1 MKKIIRYAAFFI
13 LIGIVA
19 YNSVYF
25 KKLDE
30 VKAATTSFN
39 AARYANEFWG
49 TKLIPATRKAIET
62 GELLSL
68 LKTDK
73 EKAFANHSH
82 ALGIGNIK
90 YFLVQGEGIVESI
103 EENQVLVKIES
114 LHEKPEISIATEYI
128 FGNAVRDASGA
139 IDINEFSNSMD
150 FNNVS
155 AEINKLIREG
165 VIPEFKSKVKKG
177 DRITFS
183 GAIELNKE
191 HTDLKR
197 IEVIPVSLKIVDSI

>member
-1 MKKIIRYAAFFI
+1 MRKTIRYAAFFI
-13 LIGIVA
+13 LIAIVA

-30 VKAATTSFN
+30 VKAGATSFN
-39 AARYANEFWG
+39 AAKYAAEFWE
-49 TKLIPATRKAIET
+49 TKLLPATSKAVET
-62 GELLSL
+62 DELLSL

-73 EKAFANHSH
+73 EKAFADHSH

-90 YFLVQGEGIVESI
+90 FFLVKGEGIVESV

-114 LHEKPEISIATEYI
+114 QYDKPELNIATEYI

-155 AEINKLIREG
+155 AEINKIIREK
-165 VIPEFKSKVKKG
+165 VIPGFRSKVKKG
-177 DRITFS
+177 DRVTFS

-191 HTDLKR
+191 HMDLKA
-197 IEVIPVSLKIVDSI
+197 IEVIPVSMKIVGSI